1 MKLEDANQIA
11 AQVKAI
17 LERNLGN
24 RLTEDL
30 AQGMYNNVVLS
41 MQSLVDA
48 GAVPTQSSG
57 PDKPTR
63 DTD

>member
-1 MKLEDANQIA
+1 VKLENANQIA

-30 AQGMYNNVVLS
+30 AQGMYNNVVLG
-41 MQSLVDA
+41 MQQLVDTA
-48 GAVPTQSSG
+48 TSTAAG

>member
-30 AQGMYNNVVLS
+30 AQGMYNNVVLG
-41 MQSLVDA
+41 MQQLVDTA
-48 GAVPTQSSG
+48 TSTAAG

>member
-11 AQVKAI
+11 TLVRTI
-17 LERNLGN
+17 LERNIGN
-24 RLTEDL
+24 RVSEDL
-30 AQGMYNNVVLS
+30 AQGMYNNVVAG

>member
-1 MKLEDANQIA
+1 MKLDDANQIA
-11 AQVKAI
+11 AQVKVT
-17 LERNLGN
+17 LERNMGN

-30 AQGMYNNVVLS
+30 AQGMYSNIVLG
-41 MQSLVDA
+41 MQQLVDKA
-48 GAVPTQSSG
+48 SAAAG

>member
-11 AQVKAI
+11 TMARAVF
-17 LERNLGN
+17 ERNLGN
-24 RLTEDL
+24 HLTEDL
-30 AQGMYNNVVLS
+30 ALGMYNNIVLG
-41 MQSLVDA
+41 MQQLVDTA
-48 GAVPTQSSG
+48 TSIAAG

>member
-1 MKLEDANQIA
+1 VKLEDANQIA

-30 AQGMYNNVVLS
+30 AQGMYNNVVLG
-41 MQSLVDA
+41 MQQLVDTA
-48 GAVPTQSSG
+48 TSTAAG

>member
-11 AQVKAI
+11 AQVRAVF
-17 LERNLGN
+17 ERNLGN

-30 AQGMYNNVVLS
+30 ALGMYNNVVS
-41 MQSLVDA
+41 GMQQLIDTATSA
-48 GAVPTQSSG
+48 TAG

>member
-1 MKLEDANQIA
+1 MKLENANQIA

-30 AQGMYNNVVLS
+30 AQGMYNNVVLG
-41 MQSLVDA
+41 MQQLVDTA
-48 GAVPTQSSG
+48 TSSTAG

>member
-1 MKLEDANQIA
+1 VKLENANQIA

-48 GAVPTQSSG
+48 GAVPAQSSG